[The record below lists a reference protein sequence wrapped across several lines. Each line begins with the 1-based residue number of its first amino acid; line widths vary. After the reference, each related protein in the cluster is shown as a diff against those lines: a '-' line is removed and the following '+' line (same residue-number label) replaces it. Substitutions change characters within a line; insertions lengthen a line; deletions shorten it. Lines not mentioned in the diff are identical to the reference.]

1 MSNSGLVT
9 TPNIFGE
16 IPKWLSE
23 LSGSNQIVIILLF
36 DNLTEVGISSAGPS
50 ARLTVE
56 VPLNIVELAQ
66 ILMMDSIIQNQL
78 VYEYV

>member
-1 MSNSGLVT
+1 LSNSGLVT

-56 VPLNIVELAQ
+56 VPLNIVELVP
-66 ILMMDSIIQNQL
+66 DSDDGFNNTKS
-78 VYEYV
+78 VSV